1 MLKSKSSALLSLILV
16 FLSGTLVGAVSYR
29 LYMVNTVAMGGGPAG
44 RPPQKMDP
52 EEVRKR
58 RVTEMKERVKLDDD
72 QVQKLNG
79 IYDGTFQQFQALKGR
94 GDAEAH
100 AIWEKQR
107 DAVRAILRPE
117 QLPLYEQHL
126 KEQDEARRR
135 RMQQEGKDGGPKR

>member
-29 LYMVNTVAMGGGPAG
+29 LYMVNTVSSDGTPPG
-44 RPPQKMDP
+44 RPQQKMDP

-58 RVTEMKERVKLDDD
+58 RLAEMKEKVNLDEE
-72 QVQKLNG
+72 QAQKLNS
-79 IYDGTFQQFQALKGR
+79 IYDATFQQFQALKGR

-135 RMQQEGKDGGPKR
+135 RREMEGKKQ

>member
-29 LYMVNTVAMGGGPAG
+29 LYMVNTVASGGGPPG
-44 RPPQKMDP
+44 RPPGKMDP

-58 RVTEMKERVKLDDD
+58 RLAEMKDKVKLDAD
-72 QVQKLNG
+72 QVTKLDA
-79 IYDGTFQQFQALKGR
+79 IYDATFQQFHALKSR
-94 GDAEAH
+94 GDAEAR

-117 QLPLYEQHL
+117 QLPFYEQHL

-135 RMQQEGKDGGPKR
+135 RREMEGKKE

>member
-1 MLKSKSSALLSLILV
+1 MLKSKSSALLSLVLV

-29 LYMVNTVAMGGGPAG
+29 LYMVNTVSSGGTAPG
-44 RPPQKMDP
+44 RGQQKMDP

-58 RVTEMKERVKLDDD
+58 RLAEMRDKVKLDDE
-72 QVQKLNG
+72 QVAKLNA
-79 IYDGTFQQFQALKGR
+79 IYDATFQQFHALKSR
-94 GDAEAH
+94 GDAEAR

-126 KEQDEARRR
+126 KDQDEARRR
-135 RMQQEGKDGGPKR
+135 RQQEGKK